1 MRKVITFFADDKRG
15 KALLTD
21 MGFTS
26 GNNQQIWDYKCG
38 NAKADLGN
46 FDIVRVCC
54 TEEEYKNFQGKAL
67 KSANAQEFTGKNNRT
82 FEQNANETEAN
93 IVFGYITKGY
103 KLINHNVLVCP
114 E

>member
-1 MRKVITFFADDKRG
+1 MKKVVTFLADDKRG

-38 NAKADLGN
+38 NAKANLGN
-46 FDIVRVCC
+46 FDVIRVLC
-54 TEEEYKNFQGKAL
+54 TKEEYKRFQAAAI
-67 KSANAQEFTGKNNRT
+67 KSTNAQEFTGKNKRS
-82 FEQNANETEAN
+82 FEENFKETNSN
-93 IVFGYITKGY
+93 INFGHMMTGY
-103 KLINHNVLVCP
+103 HFVNGALVCP